1 MDSSASL
8 IVAGQALTGVAG
20 YSGAMDI
27 VLALLP
33 WKLVWP
39 LNMRKKEKIGVIV
52 AMSMGVFAGITAM
65 IKVAMTPRMKEG
77 DVCKGFPLCP
87 PNEPN

>member
-1 MDSSASL
+1 M
-8 IVAGQALTGVAG
+8 LTGIGCVG

-39 LNMRKKEKIGVIV
+39 LNMRKKEKIGVII
-52 AMSMGVFAGITAM
+52 AMSMGVFAGITAV

-77 DVCKGFPLCP
+77 DICEFPCQLQT
-87 PNEPN
+87 ETLIILGRA